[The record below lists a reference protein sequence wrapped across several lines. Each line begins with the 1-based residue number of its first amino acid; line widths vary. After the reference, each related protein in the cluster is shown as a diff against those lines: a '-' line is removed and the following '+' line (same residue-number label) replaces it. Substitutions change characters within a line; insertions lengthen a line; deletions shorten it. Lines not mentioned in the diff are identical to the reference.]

1 VFLDYRRNPGGGRL
15 GKFRFEALS
24 AEARR
29 YLRRSGAFQPT
40 PFERLMAMNPPAA
53 KIYRAHGIDLEREPI
68 EAAVCAQHNNG
79 GLRGNVWWE
88 SNVRHLFPVGE
99 ANGTHGIYRPGGSAL
114 NAGQV
119 GGFRAAQYI
128 AARYA
133 GPPAA
138 ESEFKARAAESVA
151 AVLDKAGSMIRP
163 GTDGRGAIERARRA
177 FRRRMTAAAGPI
189 RDPRAVARE
198 AETAWRQWDHL
209 RRGLRVGSAAD
220 WPDAFR
226 MLDSCLTHAVYLDAL
241 REYLESGGRSRGSYL
256 VLDPAGEKPAPTLG
270 DEWRYALPSADGIA
284 GTKILE
290 IRLGPDGNTKKDW
303 IDVRPLPPDDG
314 WFENV
319 WADYRAD
326 RVVR

>member
-1 VFLDYRRNPGGGRL
+1 
-15 GKFRFEALS
+15 
-24 AEARR
+24 
-29 YLRRSGAFQPT
+29 
-40 PFERLMAMNPPAA
+40 
-53 KIYRAHGIDLEREPI
+53 
-68 EAAVCAQHNNG
+68 
-79 GLRGNVWWE
+79 
-88 SNVRHLFPVGE
+88 
-99 ANGTHGIYRPGGSAL
+99 
-114 NAGQV
+114 
-119 GGFRAAQYI
+119 
-128 AARYA
+128 
-133 GPPAA
+133 
-138 ESEFKARAAESVA
+138 
-151 AVLDKAGSMIRP
+151 
-163 GTDGRGAIERARRA
+163 ARRA
-177 FRRRMTAAAGPI
+177 FRRRMTAAAGQI